1 MKRGQIPDDKVPAGE
16 RLKIVV
22 DRQLNLA
29 DNKQNHPPEALA
41 AMMLRNEL
49 ALNHIFQEA
58 WGGTFL

>member
-29 DNKQNHPPEALA
+29 DNKHGHGPHLRVE
-41 AMMLRNEL
+41 MMRRNEL

-58 WGGTFL
+58 WGGAFK